1 MTDHQA
7 GAKCIIEPL
16 DPSRHDRAAF
26 SCGIEQVD
34 NYFRKTANK
43 LAQAGNVR
51 VFVLTDPDGGLI
63 GFYATNAHAI
73 HYSELPDKFRRDRPG
88 HGHIPAAYISM
99 IGVDLRHQGKGF
111 GGDLLVDCLR
121 RIAGAAEDIGIRVV
135 LLDVLDCGDPSL
147 TERRRA
153 LYGGYG
159 FAPFPSN
166 DLRMYLPMSDAHA
179 LVAEFG

>member
-1 MTDHQA
+1 MTGQEA

-51 VFVLTDPDGGLI
+51 VFVLTDPDGELI

-73 HYSELPDKFRRDRPG
+73 HYRDLPDKFRRDRPR

-99 IGVDLRHQGKGF
+99 IGVDLRHQGRGF

-121 RIAGAAEDIGIRVV
+121 RIASAAEDIGIRVV
-135 LLDVLDCGDPSL
+135 LLDVLDCGDPAL
-147 TERRRA
+147 TERRKT
-153 LYGGYG
+153 LYASYG
-159 FAPFPSN
+159 FTPLPSN
-166 DLRMYLPMSDAHA
+166 DLRMFLPMSEVYA
-179 LVAEFG
+179 LLVEFG

>member
-1 MTDHQA
+1 VTNHKA
-7 GAKCIIEPL
+7 CAKCIIEPL

-51 VFVLTDPDGGLI
+51 VFVLTEPNGALV

-73 HYSELPDKFRRDRPG
+73 HYSDLPNRFRRGRPS

-99 IGVDLRHQGKGF
+99 IGVDLHHQGKGF

-121 RIAGAAEDIGIRVV
+121 RIAGAAEDIGIGVV
-135 LLDVLDCGDPSL
+135 LLDVLDCGDPAR
-147 TERRRA
+147 TERRKR
-153 LYGGYG
+153 LYAGYG

-166 DLRMYLPMSDAHA
+166 DLRMYLPMNDVHA
-179 LVAEFG
+179 LVTEFG